1 MIANIVFGGIIP
13 LILLVVAGYLL
24 VVYRDERVIEFVRV
38 AVTAAEQIYNG
49 SGMGKEKFAYVFN
62 WVSKKFK
69 ISEDDLKN
77 IIESAVYELNQT
89 KTKE

>member
-1 MIANIVFGGIIP
+1 MIANIIFGGIIP

-49 SGMGKEKFAYVFN
+49 SGMGKEKFAYVFRSGN
-62 WVSKKFK
+62 RAGTSHPGPA
-69 ISEDDLKN
+69 SMRR
-77 IIESAVYELNQT
+77 
-89 KTKE
+89 